1 MKSGAEARAS
11 LSVRGGALFD
21 RIDYRPIET
30 PAEKDQLYLMRYR
43 AYTHGG
49 LIPLSESERYSDRYD
64 DAPNAWTF
72 GIYVDGELYSSIRLH
87 VLTSEQRMSCT
98 TDLFGDILNPRLDR
112 GEVFVDPARFVADPD
127 KAQRF
132 PELPYLTVRLG
143 YLACE
148 YFNADTGLALVRP
161 THQSF
166 YRRVFLNETIAEP
179 RPFPNALASVALMAS
194 DFRAVREEVL
204 ARFPIMRSSAF
215 ERRMLFERAAGPK
228 PKPVDAYAS
237 ARVLSAAA
245 SGQVAA
251 GAEPLESVAILQR
264 SAEFDRN
271 AV

>member
-1 MKSGAEARAS
+1 MKSRVETRISHSTIWGAG
-11 LSVRGGALFD
+11 LLD

-30 PAEKDQLYLMRYR
+30 PEEKDQLFLMRYR
-43 AYTHGG
+43 AYTHDG
-49 LIPLSESERYSDRYD
+49 LIPLSESERYSDGYD

-98 TDLFGDILNPRLDR
+98 TDLFGDVLHPRLDQ
-112 GEVFVDPARFVADPD
+112 GEVFIDPARFVADPD

-132 PELPYLTVRLG
+132 PELPYLTVRLA

-161 THQSF
+161 AHQSF

-194 DFRAVREEVL
+194 DFRAVREKVL
-204 ARFPIMRSSAF
+204 TRFPIMRSTSA
-215 ERRMLFERAAGPK
+215 ERQMLFQRAGERDSSPRG
-228 PKPVDAYAS
+228 S
-237 ARVLSAAA
+237 AVERPSIVPNS
-245 SGQVAA
+245 
-251 GAEPLESVAILQR
+251 
-264 SAEFDRN
+264 
-271 AV
+271 